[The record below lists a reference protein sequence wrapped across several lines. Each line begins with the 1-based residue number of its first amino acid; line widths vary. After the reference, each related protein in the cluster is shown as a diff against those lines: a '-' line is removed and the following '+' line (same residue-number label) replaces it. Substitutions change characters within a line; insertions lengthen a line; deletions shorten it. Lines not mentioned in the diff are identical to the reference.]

1 MSVNTELSLTTEDYD
16 KAFTEVS
23 FLLDMF
29 IETIVTFVGKSTPA
43 LAVAAGRRMAA
54 NMPVHLL
61 GNSPEEAL
69 QEVVRVLRIQQMSI
83 DGQFEGGKA
92 VISIDECP
100 IGSVC
105 RNRKMELDGQACQ
118 MFHYYLAGVM
128 AELTGRPTRPTTL
141 AAGNSCRFSLA
152 FAGARP

>member
-1 MSVNTELSLTTEDYD
+1 MNGNTELHLSSEDYD

-29 IETIVTFVGKSTPA
+29 IETIVTFVGKSTPS

-54 NMPVHLL
+54 NLPVHLP

-69 QEVVRVLRIQQMSI
+69 QEVVRVLRIQQMAI

-92 VISIDECP
+92 VITIQDCP
-100 IGSVC
+100 VGSVC

-118 MFHYYLAGVM
+118 MFHYYLAGIM

-141 AAGNSCRFSLA
+141 GTGETCRFSLA
-152 FAGARP
+152 FAGGR